1 MPLNQYDRYFGGK
14 PGAAAKAAHALEKEY
29 GPEQGRGYFYAIV
42 AKRKKAARK

>member
-14 PGAAAKAAHALEKEY
+14 PGNAAKAARALEKEY

-42 AKRKKAARK
+42 AKRKKVKR